1 MIEIKVVLKRFEF
14 LQWAQFCGFLNRT
27 DFCPTMQRSAAPGQQ
42 IKSGRC
48 IKSLNQHLVLSCK
61 IDPCCLHRIFFAK
74 IVLLLYQYV
83 FLFRK
88 LSYFAPPPAQQNFL
102 PQGQLR
108 DDFFSWLKSF
118 WLDFFPYFFIPIR
131 SKEGGKRLLISTSS
145 RDRDFCGD
153 PVPKVLL

>member
-61 IDPCCLHRIFFAK
+61 IDPCCLSQDFLQRFSCFFINMFSFSGNYHILPLPPPIILYFKAK
-74 IVLLLYQYV
+74 FSPSGPIEKR
-83 FLFRK
+83 FF
-88 LSYFAPPPAQQNFL
+88 LSYWKVVWNILQSFQIICNPSQHGYRLQPSQTSPNSPALSAVN
-102 PQGQLR
+102 
-108 DDFFSWLKSF
+108 
-118 WLDFFPYFFIPIR
+118 
-131 SKEGGKRLLISTSS
+131 
-145 RDRDFCGD
+145 
-153 PVPKVLL
+153 